1 MSIAVAEGE
10 EEEEE
15 EEYAERPLDR
25 IKALLAVK

>member
-1 MSIAVAEGE
+1 MSIAVAEG